1 MFAKYLK
8 WTIVASVAI
17 AACLL
22 SMFGVFQTIRQSPS
36 SSGRLTTIPAL
47 DLPRC
52 DSSEVVSLLD
62 RVIRSTPRGSSIQSI
77 DGHQELSFDREANQR
92 TGQCITHTDDGEVE
106 VKFIVEWLERDKGQ
120 FAVRIPAPD
129 LPRCDSSEVVS
140 LLDRVIRST
149 PRGSSIQSIDGHQE
163 LSFDREANQ
172 RTGQCITHTDDGEVE
187 VKFIV
192 EWLERDKGQFAV
204 RLIR

>member
-1 MFAKYLK
+1 VFAKYLK

-120 FAVRIPAPD
+120 FAVR
-129 LPRCDSSEVVS
+129 
-140 LLDRVIRST
+140 
-149 PRGSSIQSIDGHQE
+149 
-163 LSFDREANQ
+163 
-172 RTGQCITHTDDGEVE
+172 
-187 VKFIV
+187 
-192 EWLERDKGQFAV
+192 
-204 RLIR
+204 LIR